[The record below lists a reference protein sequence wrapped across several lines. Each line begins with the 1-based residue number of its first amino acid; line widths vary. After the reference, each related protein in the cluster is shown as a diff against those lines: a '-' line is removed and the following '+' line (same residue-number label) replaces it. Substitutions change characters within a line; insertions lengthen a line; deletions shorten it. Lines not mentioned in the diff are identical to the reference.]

1 MQSDAALPMTI
12 GARPH
17 RIDEMV
23 DIARQLADFLSQ
35 FDRFFAT
42 LNHKAHAFMNQV
54 PYGRD
59 LLIMLVEPLLN
70 RQCQCRC
77 LVCYNCTSSP

>member
-1 MQSDAALPMTI
+1 
-12 GARPH
+12 
-17 RIDEMV
+17 
-23 DIARQLADFLSQ
+23 
-35 FDRFFAT
+35 
-42 LNHKAHAFMNQV
+42 MNQV